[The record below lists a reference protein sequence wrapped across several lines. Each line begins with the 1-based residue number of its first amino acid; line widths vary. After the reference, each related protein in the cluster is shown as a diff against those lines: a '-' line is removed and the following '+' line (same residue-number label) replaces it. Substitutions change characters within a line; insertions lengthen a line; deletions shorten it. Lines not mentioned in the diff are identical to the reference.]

1 MPRRLLSWSFAA
13 AAFSVIAAPVFAGDC
28 KPGRVDLRGSWG
40 QTGFSVEIADDEQER
55 AQGLMFRETM
65 PRGAGMLFV
74 YEHPQPAAFWM
85 KNTLIPLDIIF
96 LDESGRVTSVHENAK
111 PGDLTPIP
119 GGDEVFAVLEIN
131 GGLARRYGI
140 APGSQMRHEIFSA
153 RGAVWPC

>member
-1 MPRRLLSWSFAA
+1 M
-13 AAFSVIAAPVFAGDC
+13 AAPVSAGEC
-28 KPGRVDLRGSWG
+28 QAGRVDLRGSWG

-55 AQGLMFRETM
+55 AQGLMFRESM

-74 YEHPQPAAFWM
+74 YERPQPAAFWM

-96 LDESGRVTSVHENAK
+96 LDQNGLVTSVHENAT

-140 APGSQMRHEIFSA
+140 APGNQMRHEIFSA
-153 RGAVWPC
+153 GSAVWPC

>member
-1 MPRRLLSWSFAA
+1 MLRRLLCWSFAA
-13 AAFSVIAAPVFAGDC
+13 AALIAAPALAADC
-28 KPGRVDLRGSWG
+28 QSGRVDLRGSWG

-55 AQGLMFRETM
+55 AQGLMFRENL

-74 YEHPQPAAFWM
+74 YDRPQPAAFWM

-96 LDESGRVTSVHENAK
+96 LDKSGQVTSVHENAR

-119 GGDEVFAVLEIN
+119 GGDHVFAVLEIN

-140 APGSQMRHEIFSA
+140 TAGTEMRHEIFSA
-153 RGAVWPC
+153 SGAVWPC